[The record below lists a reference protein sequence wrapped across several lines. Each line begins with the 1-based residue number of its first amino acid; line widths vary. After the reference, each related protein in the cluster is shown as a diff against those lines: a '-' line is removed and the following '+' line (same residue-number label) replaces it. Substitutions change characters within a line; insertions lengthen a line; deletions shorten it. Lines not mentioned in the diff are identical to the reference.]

1 MTQIYETRSKWAKPY
16 FKGVFCTKMTSTQRS
31 ESANKMLKSYM
42 PPASLMHVFVRQYMR
57 LQFDHEREESYEK
70 KKTMLGGTPN

>member
-1 MTQIYETRSKWAKPY
+1 MHQNDKYAKKRECEQDAEVLYAP
-16 FKGVFCTKMTSTQRS
+16 T
-31 ESANKMLKSYM
+31 
-42 PPASLMHVFVRQYMR
+42 SLMHVFVRQYTR